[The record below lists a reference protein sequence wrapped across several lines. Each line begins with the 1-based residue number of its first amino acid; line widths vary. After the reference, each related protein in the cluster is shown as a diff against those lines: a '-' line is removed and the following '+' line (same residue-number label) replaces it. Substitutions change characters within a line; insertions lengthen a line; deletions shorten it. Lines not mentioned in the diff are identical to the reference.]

1 VSPASGA
8 MTAARASGAPWQ
20 TRATWLARE
29 HWRTVLVAS
38 LLFAVALGVGLYR
51 IGHKSIWY
59 DEAISISFAR
69 APLGTAWAAVA
80 GRTDGPLHY
89 FALWGWVHL
98 FGIGEGAVRSLS
110 ALFAAGT
117 VATLYLLGRR
127 LFGVLVGVGA
137 ALLLTV
143 QGFFVEY
150 AQEARSYAMA
160 MLLATVSTYL
170 LLRATDSSRRSWWFS
185 YAVVLA
191 AGIYAHL
198 FVALVGLAHVAWLIL
213 GHRRQLPAALPA
225 FALTAVL
232 SAPLLA
238 AVLLRPGPIWMSMLT
253 VDSARYVLTEM
264 VSGGWPVAD
273 LFEGIVVLGIVL
285 AITRRDTRLTLVLA
299 WLLVPI
305 FVMFA
310 MATLRPLISP
320 RYVLVSLPALAL
332 VASATVFALR
342 NPSLRAFLYATAIGA
357 SLFGLASWYTAEPKP
372 NWRAA
377 TQFVSQSSSADDALV
392 FYPPRVRIPFDYY
405 VDRLEL
411 ATPPVAE
418 GDPGRV
424 DTVWLVMNYQP
435 RVSNPLELSNLIALL
450 EETHVPVAEPR
461 DFNNVRVQQWEP
473 KH

>member
-1 VSPASGA
+1 
-8 MTAARASGAPWQ
+8 MTPPRPGGVTWR
-20 TRATWLARE
+20 TRAASLARE
-29 HWRTVLVAS
+29 HWRTGLVAS
-38 LLFAVALGVGLYR
+38 LLFAVALGVGFYR
-51 IGHKSIWY
+51 IGHKSVWY
-59 DEAISISFAR
+59 DEAVSISYAR

-80 GRTDGPLHY
+80 GRDSNGALYY

-117 VATLYLLGRR
+117 VATVYLVGRR
-127 LFGVLVGVGA
+127 LFGVVVGVCA
-137 ALLLTV
+137 AMLLVV
-143 QGFFVEY
+143 QGFFVQY

-170 LLRATDSSRRSWWFS
+170 LLRAADSSRRSWWFS

-191 AGIYAHL
+191 AGVYAHL
-198 FVALVGLAHVAWLIL
+198 FVALVGLAHLAWLIV
-213 GHRRQLPAALPA
+213 GHRGQLRAALPA
-225 FALTAVL
+225 FALTALL

-238 AVLLRPGPIWMSMLT
+238 ALLLRPGPTWMSMLT
-253 VDSARYVLTEM
+253 IDSARYVLTEM

-285 AITRRDTRLTLVLA
+285 AITRKDTRLGLVLA

-310 MATLRPLISP
+310 MATLRPLITP

-342 NPSLRAFLYATAIGA
+342 NASLQAGLYTLVFGA

-377 TQFVSQSSSADDALV
+377 TQFVSESSSADDAVV
-392 FYPPRVRIPFDYY
+392 FYPPWVRPPFAYY
-405 VDRLEL
+405 VDRLDL
-411 ATPPVAE
+411 ATPPLNE
-418 GDPGRV
+418 RDPV
-424 DTVWLVMNYQP
+424 QADTVWLVMNYLP
-435 RVSNPLELSNLIALL
+435 KASDPLDLSSLIARL
-450 EETHVPVAEPR
+450 EETHVPVGEPHN
-461 DFNNVRVQQWEP
+461 FNNVKVQEWVAKE
-473 KH
+473 